1 MRTCKRTRDYHRQEA
16 TLVKVLFEAIIRME
30 YDLREGETIEEL
42 TGEVVDQI
50 QNGEYFPSRVKDVQ
64 IASMREAS

>member
-1 MRTCKRTRDYHRQEA
+1 M
-16 TLVKVLFEAIIRME
+16 KVLFEAVIRME

-42 TGEVVDQI
+42 TGEVIDQI